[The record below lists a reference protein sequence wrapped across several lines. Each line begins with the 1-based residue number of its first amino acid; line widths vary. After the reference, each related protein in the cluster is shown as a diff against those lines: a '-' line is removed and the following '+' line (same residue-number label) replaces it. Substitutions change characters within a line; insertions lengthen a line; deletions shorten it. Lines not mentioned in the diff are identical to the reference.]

1 MALRVWFK
9 SALTVAV
16 TGVLTVGVAVTA
28 AQADPTPP
36 ASPAPSPGATP
47 TTLKDAK
54 AQVVELEDEASKL
67 EEDLEEAQIALKEG
81 KRRLKGL
88 QDDIAAQQAKVDQL
102 GEQARAIALMQF
114 QGQGIDTTV
123 QLFTETDPDAFLDRL
138 TTTSNVDATLNATL
152 QDHQVEQANLNEL
165 KRAAEA
171 EVAALAAEEKRLE
184 QLDAKL
190 KQRIAD
196 AQALVTRMTEEERR
210 QLAARD
216 GKRVSFDIE
225 EAGDASKAIKKVIAY
240 AVSKVPN
247 GQYVTGAAGPK
258 NFDCSGL
265 VLAAYRQIGVSLPHS
280 SRAMFNYGRSVS
292 KKDLQPGDLIFWYS
306 PIHHV
311 GMYIGNG
318 KIVHARN
325 PRNDLVIQTL
335 SSYPAPF
342 TGARR
347 LIG

>member
-1 MALRVWFK
+1 MTLSGWLK

-16 TGVLTVGVAVTA
+16 TGVLTVGVAVTPATA
-28 AQADPTPP
+28 APTPTPP
-36 ASPAPSPGATP
+36 ATPAPTP

-54 AQVVELEDEASKL
+54 DQV
-67 EEDLEEAQIALKEG
+67 IALEADNAALDEDIHEAELALAEG
-81 KRRLKGL
+81 KRHLRGLKA
-88 QDDIAAQQAKVDQL
+88 DIAAQQAKVDEL
-102 GEQARAIALMQF
+102 GDQARAIALLQF
-114 QGQGIDTTV
+114 QGRGVDTTV
-123 QLFTETDPDAFLDRL
+123 QLFTESDPDAFLDRL

-152 QDHQVEQANLNEL
+152 QDHQTEQANLAEL

-171 EVAALAAEEKRLE
+171 EVAALAAEEQRLHGLHTKLE
-184 QLDAKL
+184 QKIAEAK
-190 KQRIAD
+190 
-196 AQALVTRMTEEERR
+196 ALVDRMTEEERR

-216 GKRVSFDIE
+216 GARVTFDID
-225 EAGDASKAIKKVIAY
+225 EAGDVSKALKKVIAY

-247 GQYVTGAAGPK
+247 GQYVTGGAGPK

-280 SRAMFNYGRSVS
+280 SRAMFKYGRSVS
-292 KKDLQPGDLIFWYS
+292 RKDLKPGDLIFWYS
-306 PIHHV
+306 PISHV

-325 PRNDLVIQTL
+325 PRNDLVIQSL

>member
-1 MALRVWFK
+1 MTLRVLVR

-16 TGVLTVGVAVTA
+16 SGVLAVTVAVVP
-28 AQADPTPP
+28 AQADP
-36 ASPAPSPGATP
+36 ASPKPSPSPTP
-47 TTLKDAK
+47 TTISDAK
-54 AQVVELEDEASKL
+54 DQVIALEAETAAID
-67 EEDLEEAQIALKEG
+67 EDLHEAELALAEG
-81 KRRLKGL
+81 KRQLKAL
-88 QDDIAAQQAKVDQL
+88 LADIASQQAKVDEL
-102 GEQARAIALMQF
+102 GDQARAIALLQF
-114 QGQGIDTTV
+114 QGRGIDTTV
-123 QLFTETDPDAFLDRL
+123 QLFTESDPDSFLDRL

-152 QDHQVEQANLNEL
+152 QDHQTEQANLTEL

-171 EVAALAAEEKRLE
+171 EVAALAAEEER
-184 QLDAKL
+184 LDALHVKL
-190 KQRIAD
+190 KQRTAD
-196 AQALVTRMTEEERR
+196 AKALVDRLTEEQRR

-216 GKRVSFDIE
+216 GARVSFDIS
-225 EAGDASKAIKKVIAY
+225 EAGGASKAIKKVIAY

-247 GQYVTGAAGPK
+247 GQYVTGGEGPT

-265 VLAAYRQIGVSLPHS
+265 VLAAYRQIGVKLPHS
-280 SRAMFNYGRSVS
+280 SRAMFRYGRAVS
-292 KKDLQPGDLIFWYS
+292 KSELQPGDLIFWYS
-306 PIHHV
+306 PIAHV

-325 PRNDLVIQTL
+325 PRNDLVIQSL

>member
-1 MALRVWFK
+1 MALRVWPK
-9 SALTVAV
+9 SVLTVAV
-16 TGVLTVGVAVTA
+16 TGVLAVGVAVA
-28 AQADPTPP
+28 PAQADPTPAKP
-36 ASPAPSPGATP
+36 TPSP

-54 AQVVELEDEASKL
+54 AQVVDLETEASQL
-67 EEDLEEAQIALKEG
+67 EEDLEEAKIALKDG
-81 KRRLKGL
+81 KRRLKAL
-88 QDDIAAQQAKVDQL
+88 QADIAAQQAKVDEL
-102 GEQARAIALMQF
+102 GDQARAIALLQF
-114 QGQGIDTTV
+114 QGRGIDTTV
-123 QLFTETDPDAFLDRL
+123 QLFTESDPDAFLDRL
-138 TTTSNVDATLNATL
+138 TTTSNVDATLDATL
-152 QDHQVEQANLNEL
+152 QEHQTEQANLTEL

-171 EVAALAAEEKRLE
+171 EVATLAAEEKRLE
-184 QLDAKL
+184 RLDATLTK
-190 KQRIAD
+190 RIAE
-196 AQALVTRMTEEERR
+196 AEALVAQMTEEQRR

-216 GKRVSFDIE
+216 GARVSFDIS

-247 GQYVTGAAGPK
+247 GQYVTGAAGPT

-280 SRAMFNYGRSVS
+280 SRGMYRYGRAVS
-292 KKDLQPGDLIFWYS
+292 RKDLQPGDLIFWYS

-311 GMYIGNG
+311 GLYIGNG

-325 PRNDLVIQTL
+325 PRNDLVIQSL
-335 SSYPAPF
+335 SSYPAPY